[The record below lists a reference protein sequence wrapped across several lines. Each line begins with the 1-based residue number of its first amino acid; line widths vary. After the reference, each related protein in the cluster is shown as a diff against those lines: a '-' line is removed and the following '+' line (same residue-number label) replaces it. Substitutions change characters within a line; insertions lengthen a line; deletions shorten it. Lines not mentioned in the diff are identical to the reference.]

1 MRTRGRLE
9 LDTLM
14 RDLMVLGFLALA
26 CWSVTA
32 AAGLVSETITIS
44 ARPTL
49 RFLLA
54 VLVLVFS
61 RRTYWE
67 FREWR
72 WRRLPP
78 DDRYGFSSPLWE
90 HQEPSETTPGSS
102 S

>member
-1 MRTRGRLE
+1 
-9 LDTLM
+9 M
-14 RDLMVLGFLALA
+14 RDLMVLGFVALA
-26 CWSVTA
+26 GWSLAATA
-32 AAGLVSETITIS
+32 GIVSETITIS

-78 DDRYGFSSPLWE
+78 DDRYGFSSPLWDR
-90 HQEPSETTPGSS
+90 PRSTETTQEHPAGQPIG
-102 S
+102 